1 MGIWKSLSIAGFV
14 AIVQILLGC
23 DLQSSSMRR
32 IAIDVRNESG
42 VRLKDFRVVGE
53 GFPGEMGDMVIG
65 GTSLMDYGTV
75 AIDNEF
81 EVRWQD
87 ADGGPQIRKLT
98 LPAKFAEEKRSRLVI
113 QINPGGEVQV
123 SAIRRR

>member
-1 MGIWKSLSIAGFV
+1 MENCFSPACMVKSISY
-14 AIVQILLGC
+14 LG
-23 DLQSSSMRR
+23 SW
-32 IAIDVRNESG
+32 SG
-42 VRLKDFRVVGE
+42 GEAELVGE
-53 GFPGEMGDMVIG
+53 SFRH
-65 GTSLMDYGTV
+65 YGTV